1 MKLLCDDRIGE
12 ENGLLEINCGDSVV
26 VIWTW
31 TPIRSPTTASDLHY
45 SLAYSNSMH
54 AKLLASYQMTVS
66 IYDYEWIE
74 LCNRYTPTWVLYRM
88 E

>member
-45 SLAYSNSMH
+45 SLAYSNSML
-54 AKLLASYQMTVS
+54 AKLLASYQMTLRMKEEE
-66 IYDYEWIE
+66 IY
-74 LCNRYTPTWVLYRM
+74 
-88 E
+88 